1 VSEALPTAVI
11 PTIIPVILSGGSGTR
26 LWPYSVSM
34 YPKQL
39 LPLVNQDTTMLQDT
53 ALRLTG
59 MPGVAKDCILVCNEA
74 HRFLAAEQ
82 MQSIDRNAQIV
93 LEPEGRN
100 TAPAVGLAACLAAE
114 EDPDALL
121 LVMPAD
127 HVIKD
132 VAGFQ
137 ASVTRGVQ
145 AAAAGNLVT
154 FGIVPTR
161 PETGYGYVKATPDG
175 NQCVAVESFV
185 EKPDLETAKDFAGG
199 EHFWNSG
206 MFLFSAKAYLA
217 ELEKQA
223 PEIHNN
229 VAKSIASCARQHGF
243 TWPAKDDFLVCPS
256 DSIDY
261 AIMENTEAAMM
272 IPLDVGW
279 SDVGDWSSLHDARE
293 SDASGNTL
301 DGDVI
306 AHDCK
311 DSFIR
316 AENMLVAAVGVEN
329 IVIVQT
335 KNSVL
340 VINKD
345 RAQDIKKIVEQ
356 INEQDRGEADL
367 HRQVFRPW
375 GSYDSIDEDEGFQV
389 KRLIVNPGAVLSMQK
404 HAKRAEHWVVVRG
417 KARIT
422 RNEEEFDLGVN
433 ESTYIAIGDVHCI
446 ANPFDEPAHIIEV
459 QCGDYLGEDD
469 IVRLDD
475 NYGREGT
482 NT

>member
-1 VSEALPTAVI
+1 M
-11 PTIIPVILSGGSGTR
+11 SGGSGTR
-26 LWPYSVSM
+26 LWPYSVAM

-39 LPLVNQDTTMLQDT
+39 LPLVNQKTTMLQDT
-53 ALRLTG
+53 ALRLAG
-59 MPGVAKDCILVCNEA
+59 LASNCILVCNEA

-82 MQSIDRNAQIV
+82 LQAIGQDAEIV

-100 TAPAVGLAACLAAE
+100 TAPAVGLAACLVAE
-114 EDPDALL
+114 TDPDALL

-132 VAGFQ
+132 VAGFK
-137 ASVTRGVQ
+137 AAVARGVES
-145 AAAAGNLVT
+145 AAAGNLVT
-154 FGIVPTR
+154 FGILPTR

-175 NQCVAVESFV
+175 NQCVAVDSFV
-185 EKPDLETAKDFAGG
+185 EKPDIETAKGYVAGG

-206 MFLFSAKAYLA
+206 MFLFSAKSYLA
-217 ELEKQA
+217 ELKKQA
-223 PEIHNN
+223 PEIQAN
-229 VAKSIASCARQHGF
+229 VVKSIENRVRRNGF
-243 TWPAKDDFLVCPS
+243 IWPSKDDFLLCPS

-261 AIMENTEAAMM
+261 AIMENTDAAMM

-311 DSFIR
+311 NTFVR
-316 AENMLVAAVGVEN
+316 AENMLVATVGIED
-329 IVIVQT
+329 IVVVQT
-335 KNSVL
+335 KKSVL

-345 RAQDIKKIVEQ
+345 HAQDVKKVVQQ
-356 INEQDRGEADL
+356 INSEDRGEADL

-375 GSYDSIDEDEGFQV
+375 GSYDSLDEDEGFQV
-389 KRLIVNPGAVLSMQK
+389 KRLIVNPGAVLSLQK
-404 HAKRAEHWVVVRG
+404 HAQRAEHWVVVRG

-422 RNEEEFDLGVN
+422 RNDEVYDLGVN
-433 ESTYIAIGDVHCI
+433 ESTYIAIGDVHSI

-469 IVRLDD
+469 IERLED